1 MGIPLRQGLE
11 HEVGERFVDAGRGGD
26 GLLSGVLWGSSRGAA
41 GGHPGV
47 AGVKLPVPLHGSGC
61 CGVLLCTVGSVR
73 AAHGC
78 EREMGKILFWPRC
91 ARFLHPFLQPSP
103 GPFPFFHA
111 RCCRSTSSCS
121 APRCLQ
127 RLLQCRER
135 GSLLRAPS
143 LALWGLLVAV
153 PKPHCSVP

>member
-1 MGIPLRQGLE
+1 MRLGSALWMQ
-11 HEVGERFVDAGRGGD
+11 HVVGMD
-26 GLLSGVLWGSSRGAA
+26 LLSGVLWGSSRGAA
-41 GGHPGV
+41 GGHPGDS
-47 AGVKLPVPLHGSGC
+47 GVKLPRATAWLW
-61 CGVLLCTVGSVR
+61 VLWGWLCTVGSVR